1 MRPAAEKCFRRGIP
15 RCLVAPCVPEI
26 STRFLDAPPKS
37 TGLTRSTGDGVCQH
51 RRRRHSLLRGRRLE
65 GGKTRGKSSREVVAA
80 RTGLYP
86 QCPWTP
92 GPEFRAVVAKVGQRP
107 WRKKRSVRPRSA
119 GRQDDRWD
127 PQVSHTEQGRARHP
141 GGRAR
146 ESPATDMRAPGG
158 SGSARWRIRLG
169 RAGVNSGLGQK

>member
-1 MRPAAEKCFRRGIP
+1 MSQRSPHGSWMPHR
-15 RCLVAPCVPEI
+15 
-26 STRFLDAPPKS
+26 SPPVS
-37 TGLTRSTGDGVCQH
+37 REALAMAYANTDGGGTH
-51 RRRRHSLLRGRRLE
+51 FSADDGWK
-65 GGKTRGKSSREVVAA
+65 GGKTRGKSSSEVVAA

-92 GPEFRAVVAKVGQRP
+92 GPEFRVVVAKVGQRP

-119 GRQDDRWD
+119 GRQDDRRD